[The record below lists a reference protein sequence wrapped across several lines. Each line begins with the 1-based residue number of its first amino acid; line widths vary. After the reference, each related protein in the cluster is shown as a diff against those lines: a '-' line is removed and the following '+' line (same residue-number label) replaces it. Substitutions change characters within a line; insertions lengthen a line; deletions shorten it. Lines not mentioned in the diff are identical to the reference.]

1 MNLSDIKRSL
11 NLKDDIMDI
20 RPINADYSVSE
31 QITVDDIADVKAQGF
46 KSIVCHRPDE
56 EQPGQPSFGDIKA
69 AAEAAGIEIR
79 HIPVTSAGLTMDAV
93 REMVD
98 AVEEMSKPMLGY
110 CRSGARSTVIFKNAE
125 GQM

>member
-1 MNLSDIKRSL
+1 MKLINLKRTL

-31 QITVDDIADVKAQGF
+31 QITVDDISVVKEQGF

-56 EQPGQPSFGDIKA
+56 EQPGQPSFDAIKT

-110 CRSGARSTVIFKNAE
+110 CRSGARSTIIFKNAE
-125 GQM
+125 GQV

>member
-1 MNLSDIKRSL
+1 MKLINLKRTL

-31 QITVDDIADVKAQGF
+31 QITVDDIAVVKEQGF

-56 EQPGQPSFGDIKA
+56 EQPGQPSFDAIKT

-98 AVEEMSKPMLGY
+98 AVKEMSKPMLGY
-110 CRSGARSTVIFKNAE
+110 CRSGARSTIIFKTAE
-125 GQM
+125 GQV